1 MILFHVGTID
11 NPRLGGNEIP
21 AGTITGTNMATF
33 SDAQYS
39 FKAAVRRAV
48 KMAGGPNATA
58 EMVRSPASRLSEY
71 GNLDRPVFAPI
82 DVCFE
87 LDKAAGDHV
96 ILRAWAEQLGFD
108 LVPRNLDAAKAA
120 ADLAHAAGQVAK
132 ESGELISAAIEAGSD
147 GKLTPNE
154 ARRLDEEAAD
164 VEAKVINIRRIARSA
179 MGGCRQA

>member
-1 MILFHVGTID
+1 
-11 NPRLGGNEIP
+11 
-21 AGTITGTNMATF
+21 MAAFT
-33 SDAQYS
+33 DTQYA

-48 KMAGGPNATA
+48 KMAGGPNAAA

-71 GNLDRPVFAPI
+71 GNHDRPVFAPV
-82 DVCFE
+82 DVCFD

-96 ILRAWAEQLGFD
+96 ILRAWAELLGFD
-108 LVPRNLDAAKAA
+108 LVPRNVDAASVA
-120 ADLAHAAGQVAK
+120 ADLAHAAGHVAK
-132 ESGELISAAIEAGSD
+132 ESGELISAAIEAASD

-179 MGGCRQA
+179 MGGRQS